1 MEAEKFN
8 LETVEEYL
16 EAEKTRDPKH
26 EYLAG
31 TVHAMSRASRR
42 HNVIALSTANLLRER
57 LRKGRCETYLA
68 DVKICVR
75 TKAGVFFYYPDVMV
89 GCDPTDRHEYYLD
102 RPLILFEVTSA
113 STESTDRR
121 EKLLAYQGIASL
133 RHYGIV
139 SQTKRAVEW
148 FRRAGDGWEKVRL
161 TGPDD
166 ALDFPEIGVS
176 LRLEEIYEGIEFE
189 EAGR

>member
-113 STESTDRR
+113 ST
-121 EKLLAYQGIASL
+121 
-133 RHYGIV
+133 
-139 SQTKRAVEW
+139 
-148 FRRAGDGWEKVRL
+148 
-161 TGPDD
+161 
-166 ALDFPEIGVS
+166 
-176 LRLEEIYEGIEFE
+176 
-189 EAGR
+189 

>member
-1 MEAEKFN
+1 MEAVEFT

-16 EAEKTRDPKH
+16 EAEKKREPRH

-31 TVHAMSRASRR
+31 SVHAMSGASRR
-42 HNVIALSTANLLRER
+42 HNLISGRIYSVFVRGLG
-57 LRKGRCETYLA
+57 KGTCETYLA
-68 DVKICVR
+68 DVKVRVR
-75 TKAGVFFYYPDVMV
+75 TKAGVFFYYPDVIV

-121 EKLLAYQGIASL
+121 EKLFAYQGIDSL
-133 RHYGIV
+133 RHYVIV
-139 SQTKRAVEW
+139 SQAEREVEW
-148 FRRAGDGWEKVRL
+148 FRRAGEGWEKIRL
-161 TGPDD
+161 TEPDD

-176 LRLEEIYEGIEFE
+176 MSLEQIYEGIAFE
-189 EAGR
+189 